1 MATIIFNIYKYI
13 VVNSLLKGLLA
24 EPEIYA
30 DFAYLAVWSRYF
42 QYAAGLSVFIAWIKV
57 FKYISFNKT
66 MSQLAGTIT
75 RSLPD
80 LGGFSIMFFIVFFAY
95 AQVAYLLFGPYVK
108 DFSTL
113 KDTAYTQL
121 RLILGDFQFADIERA
136 HELWGPV
143 YFISYVFFVFFIL
156 MVSFNSVQ
164 CLQQNCLKARG
175 FLLSECIQLL
185 FFYVLQALSGLVP
198 YYCFY

>member
-1 MATIIFNIYKYI
+1 MATIIFNIYKYV

-66 MSQLAGTIT
+66 MSQLSGTIT

-113 KDTAYTQL
+113 KDTSYTQL

-136 HELWGPV
+136 NPLWGPV

-156 MVSFNSVQ
+156 MVSFDSVQ
-164 CLQQNCLKARG
+164 CLQQNCLKAQG
-175 FLLSECIQLL
+175 FLLSESIQ
-185 FFYVLQALSGLVP
+185 FF
-198 YYCFY
+198 FF

>member
-113 KDTAYTQL
+113 KDTSYTQL

-156 MVSFNSVQ
+156 MVSFKSV
-164 CLQQNCLKARG
+164 LTTK
-175 FLLSECIQLL
+175 LSEISRISSS
-185 FFYVLQALSGLVP
+185 FF
-198 YYCFY
+198 

>member
-13 VVNSLLKGLLA
+13 HVNSLLKPLLA
-24 EPEIYA
+24 EPDLYA
-30 DFAYLAVWSRYF
+30 DFAFLAYWSRNF
-42 QYAAGLSVFIAWIKV
+42 QYAAGLAIFIAWIKV

-75 RSLPD
+75 RSMPD
-80 LGGFSIMFFIVFFAY
+80 LGGFSIMFFIIFFAY

-113 KDTAYTQL
+113 RDTTYTQL
-121 RLILGDFQFADIERA
+121 RLILGDFNFADIEQA
-136 HELWGPV
+136 HEVLGPM

-156 MVSFNSVQ
+156 MVS
-164 CLQQNCLKARG
+164 
-175 FLLSECIQLL
+175 E
-185 FFYVLQALSGLVP
+185 YVL
-198 YYCFY
+198 